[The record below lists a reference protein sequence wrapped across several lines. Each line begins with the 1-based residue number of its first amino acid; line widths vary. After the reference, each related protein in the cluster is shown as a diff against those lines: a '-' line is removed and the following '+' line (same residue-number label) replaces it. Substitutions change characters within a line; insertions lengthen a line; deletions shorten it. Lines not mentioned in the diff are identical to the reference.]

1 MAKTTPA
8 GPFSILIV
16 DDSSDDRDYYR
27 RALERGHG
35 DRYRID
41 EATDGTD
48 GLARISTTVPDCILL
63 DYSLPGM
70 NGLDVL
76 RAIRAEHPYL
86 AVVML
91 TGQED
96 VAVAVNALKE
106 GANDYLTKASG
117 LADRLHH
124 AIDLAIENAA
134 NARRADRSSR
144 YLRQM
149 IDHIPDPIFMKD
161 EEHRWVD
168 ANAAFW
174 SFMKGSPDRF
184 LGKTARDL
192 FPDDAIE
199 TLHADEH
206 DLFATGEIRV
216 REESC
221 TDLAGERH
229 VLLTRKGVFHDLDD
243 RKLLVGVMHDVTAM
257 KAQQQA
263 LARSEQ
269 TFRQAIENAVNGM
282 ALVSPEGRWLKVN
295 RALCDLL
302 GYDEDALLAG
312 DIASVTHP
320 DDRAQDAGQ
329 LTGIWSEDQ
338 GVRQYEKRFVHRTGR
353 VITVL
358 QSVSVVRHRDGRPD
372 YLVVQMADLTEA
384 RKMDRMK
391 SEFISTVSHELRTP
405 LTSIRGTL
413 GLVTHAFAGSLTD
426 AGRELVE
433 VATANC
439 ERLTVLINDILDIDK
454 ISSGEMRL
462 DMQAHDVATLVEKTV
477 SANAGYAER
486 FGVCLE
492 TLAFPRNRRVRVDE
506 GRFVQ
511 VMSNLI
517 SNAVKFS
524 DDGGTVEIRTEETA
538 TGNFR
543 FSVADHGAGIAPE
556 FRERIF
562 DRFVQADS
570 SVSRTRNGTGLG
582 LHISRQ
588 LVEAMDGVI
597 GFDSEPGSGTIF
609 WVEFSQIVPLPV
621 SRTAA

>member
-1 MAKTTPA
+1 MPKTALA

-16 DDSSDDRDYYR
+16 DDNPDDRDYYR
-27 RALERGHG
+27 RALERNPDAHHQIAEAG
-35 DRYRID
+35 D
-41 EATDGTD
+41 GND
-48 GLARISTTVPDCILL
+48 GLARIAAGTYDCVLL

-76 RAIRAEHPYL
+76 KAIRADCPHL

-91 TGQED
+91 TGQGD
-96 VAVAVNALKE
+96 IDIAVAALKE
-106 GANDYLTKASG
+106 GANDYLIKAPD
-117 LADRLHH
+117 LAHHLHH
-124 AIDLAIENAA
+124 AIMLAMENATA
-134 NARRADRSSR
+134 AQLAERSRR
-144 YLRQM
+144 YMRQM
-149 IDHIPDPIFMKD
+149 LDHIPAPIFMKD
-161 EEHRWVD
+161 EQYRFVD
-168 ANAAFW
+168 GNAAFW
-174 SFMKGSPDRF
+174 AFMQCSPDQL
-184 LGKTARDL
+184 LGKTDHDFFPRVIADDWRGTERDL
-192 FPDDAIE
+192 FTRE
-199 TLHADEH
+199 
-206 DLFATGEIRV
+206 ATAV
-216 REESC
+216 REEALVHPSG
-221 TDLAGERH
+221 DEV
-229 VLLTRKGVFHDLDD
+229 VLVTKKGVFRDLDD

-302 GYDEDALLAG
+302 GYDEDTLLAG

-329 LTGIWSEDQ
+329 LTGIWAEDQ
-338 GVRQYEKRFVHRTGR
+338 GVRQYEKRFMHSGGQ

-358 QSVSVVRHRDGRPD
+358 QSVSLVRHRDGHPD

-413 GLVTHAFAGSLTD
+413 GLMTHAFAGSLTD

-439 ERLTVLINDILDIDK
+439 ERLTALINDILDIDK

-462 DMQAHDVATLVEKTV
+462 DMQAHDVAPLVEKTV
-477 SANAGYAER
+477 RTNAGYAER
-486 FGVCLE
+486 FGVRIE
-492 TLAFPRNRRVRVDE
+492 TLELPRNRHVRVDE
-506 GRFVQ
+506 DRFVQ

-524 DDGGTVEIRTEETA
+524 DDGDTVEIRAEETA
-538 TGNFR
+538 TGKLR
-543 FSVADHGAGIAPE
+543 ISVADHGAGIAPE

-570 SVSRTRNGTGLG
+570 SVSRARNGTGLG

-597 GFDSEPGSGTIF
+597 GFDSEPGAGTTF
-609 WVEFSQIVPLPV
+609 WIEFSQVVPLSV